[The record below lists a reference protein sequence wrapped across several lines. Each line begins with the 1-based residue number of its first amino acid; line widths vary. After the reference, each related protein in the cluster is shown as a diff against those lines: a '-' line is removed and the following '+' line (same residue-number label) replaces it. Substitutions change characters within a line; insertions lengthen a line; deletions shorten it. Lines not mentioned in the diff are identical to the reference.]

1 MPTRHSH
8 NAKQKKVLQALEKT
22 TGLVASACKAAG
34 ITRTTFYN
42 WYNTDPEFRSKVDDI
57 SELTK
62 DFVESKILQKIKSG
76 DTTAIIFYAKTK
88 MKERGY
94 VEKQEIE
101 TNIRSFGDDIIIS
114 KKKIS
119 REEMIANG
127 IDPETADSLCDTME

>member
-8 NAKQKKVLQALEKT
+8 KAKQKIVLQALEKAS
-22 TGLVASACKAAG
+22 GLVASACRVAG

-62 DFVESKILQKIKSG
+62 DFVESKILQKIKAG

-101 TNIRSFGDDIIIS
+101 TNIRSFGDDIIVT

-127 IDPETADSLCDTME
+127 IDHETADSLCDTME